1 MHHID
6 ILLYYCNV
14 LVLLLPTDKA
24 VFVRPLL
31 YLIVSYLLYVD
42 IFYIQGDEH
51 RYGLLE
57 GK

>member
-1 MHHID
+1 M
-6 ILLYYCNV
+6 YYCITQRF
-14 LVLLLPTDKA
+14 VLLLPSDKA
-24 VFVRPLL
+24 VLVWPLL

-42 IFYIQGDEH
+42 IFYIRGDEH